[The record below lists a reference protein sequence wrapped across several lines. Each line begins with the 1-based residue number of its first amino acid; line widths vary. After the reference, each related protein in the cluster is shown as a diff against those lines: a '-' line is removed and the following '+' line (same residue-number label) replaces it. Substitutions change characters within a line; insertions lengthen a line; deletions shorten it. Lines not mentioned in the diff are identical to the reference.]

1 MNKKERR
8 KHNTRRQHR
17 FKQDKKYV
25 DPFISFQAQLIY
37 NIQKISKVD
46 SKIFMKFS
54 FSCYFSITL
63 DLLATLGYE
72 SPRILKSNNKL
83 TGAKIRFYACIYI
96 IF

>member
-17 FKQDKKYV
+17 FKQDKKYI

-54 FSCYFSITL
+54 FSCYYYYYYYYSITL

-72 SPRILKSNNKL
+72 IIESENI
-83 TGAKIRFYACIYI
+83 KIK
-96 IF
+96 